1 MKIGGTGAGLGV
13 MKLLGEAFREET
25 GRRFLVLPSIGSG
38 GAIRAVRDGAIDLG
52 ITSRPLRESE
62 ESADIE
68 VIEIGRTPLVFAA
81 HPDCSCLNVTEQRLV
96 DIYSGREKSWS
107 LGRRIR
113 VILRPPR
120 ESDTIVLRSISPEVS
135 EAVDAALGN
144 AGLITA
150 TTDQDAADYYDK
162 LPGAFGTSTLLLL
175 RSEGRKAKVIPYKGV
190 DPGISTIADGS
201 YPLVRELSFVVS
213 ARRDPAIID
222 FIDFVFSSRGLEI
235 LRENGCLPSRR

>member
-1 MKIGGTGAGLGV
+1 
-13 MKLLGEAFREET
+13 
-25 GRRFLVLPSIGSG
+25 
-38 GAIRAVRDGAIDLG
+38 
-52 ITSRPLRESE
+52 
-62 ESADIE
+62 
-68 VIEIGRTPLVFAA
+68 
-81 HPDCSCLNVTEQRLV
+81 VTEQRLA

-120 ESDTIVLRSISPEVS
+120 ESDTIVLRSISPEMS

-150 TTDQDAADYYDK
+150 MTDQEAADYFDK

-175 RSEGRKAKVIPYKGV
+175 RSEGRSAKVIPYKGV

-201 YPLVRELSFVVS
+201 YPLEKEMSFVIS
-213 ARRDPAIID
+213 ARRDPAIKD

-235 LRENGCLPSRR
+235 LRKNGCLPSRR